1 MNKPVSGSNYRAMGA
16 FSEELRVFAQKDP
29 NMTVAVNEGSF
40 YTDSMKIVEF
50 EGGNTPA
57 IKAPATGNEWVVI
70 CLNKKGTLVVLEGVP
85 MAQPDLPEIPKS
97 YLPLAAIYLTAM
109 TNKITSD
116 MVFDIRPFLA
126 SGAYPGDHAMLTNTN
141 MPNCHP
147 ISAIT
152 NLQAALDDKVTYADL
167 DKVALKMDNV
177 KGTNTATFVLNQ
189 AQTGEPSSNVGIAV
203 NRGDEVNV
211 GIRYNEG
218 LGAWE
223 FTNDGSVWNQFISSV
238 NLDGSLKDATASIKG
253 VAKLSVEPKD
263 AFNPIAVGDNDPRIT
278 SIALKANKD
287 AVYSKSDVD
296 TMLADKADVSN
307 TYTRKSIDDM
317 LDGKMDI
324 NKIYTEAQIDA
335 KLLGKANVGDSYT
348 KPETD
353 LAMLKKADADAVYT
367 KTDVDTML
375 TDKANVADVYT
386 SAQVDTLLNDKA
398 NSADVYTRAQ
408 VDGQLLTKADTSD
421 VYTQS
426 EVDNA
431 LALKANAADVN
442 TKKEVSDAL
451 LLKADKT
458 NVYSIADADAKFA
471 TISDYYNKTDTDSA
485 LGLKANVSDVYQ
497 KTDVDT
503 LLTGKANVVDVYTQT
518 DVDTKLNSKADKS
531 KVYTKTEI
539 DTTLGDYEKSDAVV
553 ARLGKY
559 AKVADVYTK
568 ASVNTLLNDKA
579 NSTDVANALNTK
591 ADKAQY
597 YSASVID
604 SKLDGYVKQNDFDVL
619 KSKVVQISDVYT
631 KADIDAKLL
640 DKGDK
645 AQIINLLS
653 TKVDDAD
660 MAAYVEKSDLTTQ
673 LSKYAPLTVVDSKI
687 DASKVYD
694 KTYIDSNVALN
705 SSVDAKLVNYAKVT
719 DVVTKSNLSSTL
731 STYAKASDVAL
742 KANQTDLTSAQN
754 DINDLKTAQGS
765 MAKASD
771 LANYVKKTDSVNSV
785 ILTSSNG
792 SKFRLVV
799 SDTGEL
805 STIKIS

>member
-223 FTNDGSVWNQFISSV
+223 FTNDGSIWNQFISSV

-296 TMLADKADVSN
+296 TMLA
-307 TYTRKSIDDM
+307 
-317 LDGKMDI
+317 
-324 NKIYTEAQIDA
+324 
-335 KLLGKANVGDSYT
+335 
-348 KPETD
+348 
-353 LAMLKKADADAVYT
+353 
-367 KTDVDTML
+367 
-375 TDKANVADVYT
+375 DKANVADVYT

-485 LGLKANVSDVYQ
+485 LSLKANVSDVYQ

-503 LLTGKANVVDVYTQT
+503 LLTGKANVADVYTQT

-539 DTTLGDYEKSDAVV
+539 DTTLGDYEKTDAVV

-568 ASVNTLLNDKA
+568 ASINTLLNDKA

-754 DINDLKTAQGS
+754 DINDLKTAQNS

-771 LANYVKKTDSVNSV
+771 LANYVKKTDSVGSV
-785 ILTSSNG
+785 VLTSSSG

>member
-1 MNKPVSGSNYRAMGA
+1 MNKPVSGSNFRAMGA

-296 TMLADKADVSN
+296 TMLADKA
-307 TYTRKSIDDM
+307 
-317 LDGKMDI
+317 
-324 NKIYTEAQIDA
+324 
-335 KLLGKANVGDSYT
+335 
-348 KPETD
+348 
-353 LAMLKKADADAVYT
+353 
-367 KTDVDTML
+367 
-375 TDKANVADVYT
+375 NVADVYT

-485 LGLKANVSDVYQ
+485 LSLKANVSDVYQ

-503 LLTGKANVVDVYTQT
+503 LLTGKANVADVYTQT
-518 DVDTKLNSKADKS
+518 DVDTKLNDKADKS